1 MTAEIISFAAP
12 SRQQRAESVRHHP
25 YDFWVEI
32 LDGLCP
38 TERRRTVRRALQ
50 CCVID
55 GEDAKIFLEMWP
67 DRKDV

>member
-1 MTAEIISFAAP
+1 MTAEIISFAARP
-12 SRQQRAESVRHHP
+12 RQQRAEGVRHHP

-38 TERRRTVRRALQ
+38 TERQRTVRRALQ
-50 CCVID
+50 CRVID

-67 DRKDV
+67 DRKGG